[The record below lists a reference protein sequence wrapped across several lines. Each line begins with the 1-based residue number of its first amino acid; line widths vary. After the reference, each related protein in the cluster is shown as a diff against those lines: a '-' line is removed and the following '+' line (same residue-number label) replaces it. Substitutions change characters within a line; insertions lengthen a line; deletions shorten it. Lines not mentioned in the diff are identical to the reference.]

1 MLRAALKYRFWV
13 ILVCLLALC
22 LPRGST
28 IEQPVSG
35 SLDNSGDGPQ
45 KVLFASVTTNASSIL
60 QVSEKRTRFQS
71 IDNLLAVIHRQV
83 SIVSKSVS
91 FPFLSDESAEV
102 THCADKSAI
111 PIRAPPICHS

>member
-22 LPRGST
+22 LPRGGT

-35 SLDNSGDGPQ
+35 SLDDSGDGPQ
-45 KVLFASVTTNASSIL
+45 NVLFASVKTSASAAL
-60 QVSEKRTRFQS
+60 LVSEKRTRFQS

-91 FPFLSDESAEV
+91 LSFLSDESAEV
-102 THCADKSAI
+102 AHCADQSAI
-111 PIRAPPICHS
+111 PIRAPPVRRS